1 MLISRL
7 AEKVTSIREN
17 KDRLGGKVDFETNL
31 LIMEDANLGE
41 EGLSSEPESDD
52 FTNKVKRVVAP
63 IRDDN
68 QPSVT

>member
-31 LIMEDANLGE
+31 LIMEDANLVE
-41 EGLSSEPESDD
+41 EDLSSEPESDD
-52 FTNKVKRVVAP
+52 FTNKVKRVVVP
-63 IRDDN
+63 IGDDN